1 MPSRRRAS
9 NGSID
14 VAVVG
19 GGVAGLCVARRLRD
33 AGKRVLVLEARER
46 LGGRVWTI
54 DDPEWPLPIEL
65 GAEFV
70 HGRHAKNDAL
80 LANAGLVTVAMQGE
94 RRVLASGRLRPAQRS
109 ESAFPRLMALARRAG
124 GGSMGDVLV
133 RAADDPSLTGA
144 VPMLRAFIEGFHA
157 ANPDDLS
164 AREFAREGGPDES
177 LRVVNGYAR
186 LVEWLARG
194 FDPSTELRLGMPVV
208 AVTRVSAGVE
218 LTVAPAGGGERRI
231 LARRVVITVPLG
243 VLRSGKIR
251 FEPEPVE
258 QLRAARAIG
267 FGGVVRGVLRFDAA
281 FWARASIQDA
291 SFIHGP
297 GLAFPTFWTLAPLR
311 APILVAWAAGPNAD
325 RLARERS
332 PSLVKRAIE
341 SLSALLAEPA
351 RRIERALVAARFHD
365 WCSDP
370 QALGAYSYVRPG
382 EEGAMRKLARPVDDT
397 IFFCGEACEFGG
409 NYSTVNGAL
418 TSATRT
424 ADYIERLDH

>member
-1 MPSRRRAS
+1 M
-9 NGSID
+9 
-14 VAVVG
+14 
-19 GGVAGLCVARRLRD
+19 
-33 AGKRVLVLEARER
+33 LVLEARQR

-80 LANAGLVTVAMQGE
+80 LADAGVVTVAMQGD

-124 GGSMGDVLV
+124 KGSMGDVLA
-133 RAADDPSLTGA
+133 RAAGDPGLAGA

-164 AREFAREGGPDES
+164 AREFAREGGPDDS

-194 FDPSTELRLGMPVV
+194 FDPKTELGLGMPVT
-208 AVTRVSAGVE
+208 AVSRVRAGVE
-218 LTVAPAGGGERRI
+218 LIATPARGGERRI
-231 LARRVVITVPLG
+231 LARRAVISVPLG
-243 VLRSGKIR
+243 VLQSGRIR
-251 FEPEPVE
+251 FDPEPLE

-281 FWARASIQDA
+281 FWAREPIRDA
-291 SFIHGP
+291 GFIHGP

-311 APILVAWAAGPNAD
+311 APILVAWAAGPNAA
-325 RLARERS
+325 RLSRECS
-332 PSLVKRAIE
+332 PSTMVRRAIE
-341 SLSALLAEPA
+341 SLSVLLAEPA

-370 QALGAYSYVRPG
+370 HALGAYSYVRPG
-382 EEGAMRKLARPVDDT
+382 EERAMRRLARPCDDT

-418 TSATRT
+418 TSGTRT